1 MDFMLW
7 VPFLGSSCCRSSCYG
22 PNSPG
27 LSILTDRHLSVLITL
42 TVAGGIPSEQP
53 FSDDRRSS
61 GVWGKIHLKWH
72 RKCTVCGEADRSHRL
87 GGSFELQISNIEKGA
102 LCFFA
107 RTPRWGDIK
116 NGEEL
121 SISLTR
127 DREFRLSISWF
138 VFQIAFVTLGL
149 LIKFAPSYRVLCID
163 SIEGLSP

>member
-53 FSDDRRSS
+53 FSDRRSS

-72 RKCTVCGEADRSHRL
+72 RKCTVCGEADRR
-87 GGSFELQISNIEKGA
+87 GSFEPQISKGA
-102 LCFFA
+102 S
-107 RTPRWGDIK
+107 TPLQEDIK

-127 DREFRLSISWF
+127 YYEFRLSISWF